1 MLMVNKMGCSMVK
14 PKKRILISTAVE
26 LLTEKEYES
35 DKKNVTKTEMKIDG
49 KNIKIFFRPIYQPR
63 D

>member
-1 MLMVNKMGCSMVK
+1 MVK